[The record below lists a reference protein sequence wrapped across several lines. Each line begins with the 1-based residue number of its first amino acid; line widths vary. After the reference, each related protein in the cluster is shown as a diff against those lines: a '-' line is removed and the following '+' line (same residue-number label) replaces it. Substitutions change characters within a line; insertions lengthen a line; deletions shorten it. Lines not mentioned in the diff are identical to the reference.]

1 MKGVD
6 TFSIMTLLGQTD
18 QKTTQIY
25 VHLSPAHLRDA
36 VRKLEGEADET
47 EAKAAEIPVG

>member
-6 TFSIMTLLGQTD
+6 LLSIKTLLGHTNL
-18 QKTTQIY
+18 KTTQIY

-36 VRKLEGEADET
+36 VRKLEGEADDP
-47 EAKAAEIPVG
+47 EAQAS